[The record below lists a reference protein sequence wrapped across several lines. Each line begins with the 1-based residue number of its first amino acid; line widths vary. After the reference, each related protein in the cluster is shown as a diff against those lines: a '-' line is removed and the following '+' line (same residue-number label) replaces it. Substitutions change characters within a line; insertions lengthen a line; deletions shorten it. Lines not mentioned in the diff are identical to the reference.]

1 MAPQVDHVIT
11 GVSSIAGAG
20 PGCLVFAEEEASFAA
35 ALASGAGAVLVGPQ
49 MTAVGASKPVLRI
62 PQPRLAFARA
72 ALLLRD
78 PQPAPSIHPTAVIAP
93 GVQIGD
99 RVSVGAHAS
108 VEEGASIGAGTIIG
122 SGAVIG
128 AGVRIGSNCHIY
140 PRVVIYP
147 GATLGDRV
155 VVHAGAVLGADGFG
169 YVRDRTNGEYT
180 QFPQQGTLVIEDDV
194 EIGANTTID
203 RGALEETRIGRGTKL
218 DNLIHI
224 GHNCNIGR
232 NVVIAAQTG
241 ISGSSA
247 VGDGAILG
255 GQVGMGD
262 HAMVGPGVILGGQ
275 AGILPKKKLLGPG
288 IVFWGTPAKPVR
300 QYLKELAMLAR
311 LKRPAGKRIER
322 VMAIVVVGGH
332 SRSVGKT
339 SVVASL
345 IARLPE
351 RHWTACKITQFGHGF
366 CTANG
371 EPCDC
376 QTDEHTIAITAE
388 RDPNTG
394 TDSARFLAAGASRSL
409 WVRTR
414 IGRLADAMPR
424 IRQEIDAAE
433 NIIFESNS
441 LLQFLR
447 PDLYLTVLDHA
458 TADFKDSARLFL
470 DRADAVLL
478 RASGQHLTPQWK
490 QVSLRLMAGKP
501 RFLVTPPRPDRGR
514 SGCFRGAK
522 AAGTKSGSR
531 SK

>member
-1 MAPQVDHVIT
+1 MPIPLSELAEQLGAELDGAQVDHVIT
-11 GVSSIAGAG
+11 GVSSIASAG
-20 PGCLVFAEEEASFAA
+20 PGCLVFTEEEASFAA
-35 ALASGAGAVLVGPQ
+35 AMASGASAVLVGQQ
-49 MTAVGASKPVLRI
+49 MTATGANKPLLRAA
-62 PQPRLAFARA
+62 QPRLAFARA
-72 ALLLRD
+72 AVLLRGPRPD
-78 PQPAPSIHPTAVIAP
+78 PSIHPTAVI
-93 GVQIGD
+93 GSTVQIADG
-99 RVSVGAHAS
+99 VSIGAHVS

-128 AGVRIGSNCHIY
+128 KGVRVGNDCHIY

-147 GATLGDRV
+147 GAMLGDRV

-203 RGALEETRIGRGTKL
+203 RGALEETRIARGTKL

-311 LKRPAGKRIER
+311 LKRPSG
-322 VMAIVVVGGH
+322 
-332 SRSVGKT
+332 
-339 SVVASL
+339 
-345 IARLPE
+345 
-351 RHWTACKITQFGHGF
+351 
-366 CTANG
+366 
-371 EPCDC
+371 
-376 QTDEHTIAITAE
+376 DE
-388 RDPNTG
+388 
-394 TDSARFLAAGASRSL
+394 
-409 WVRTR
+409 
-414 IGRLADAMPR
+414 
-424 IRQEIDAAE
+424 
-433 NIIFESNS
+433 
-441 LLQFLR
+441 
-447 PDLYLTVLDHA
+447 
-458 TADFKDSARLFL
+458 
-470 DRADAVLL
+470 
-478 RASGQHLTPQWK
+478 
-490 QVSLRLMAGKP
+490 
-501 RFLVTPPRPDRGR
+501 
-514 SGCFRGAK
+514 
-522 AAGTKSGSR
+522 
-531 SK
+531 

>member
-1 MAPQVDHVIT
+1 MPIPLTELAEQLGAELDGAQVDHVIT

-35 ALASGAGAVLVGPQ
+35 ALASGAGAVLVGQ
-49 MTAVGASKPVLRI
+49 HMTTVGASKPVLRTR
-62 PQPRLAFARA
+62 QPRLAFARA

-78 PQPAPSIHPTAVIAP
+78 PQPDPSIHPTAVIDP
-93 GVQIGD
+93 TVQIGD

-108 VEEGASIGAGTIIG
+108 VEEGASIGEGTIIG

-128 AGVRIGSNCHIY
+128 TGVRIGSKCHIY

-169 YVRDRTNGEYT
+169 YVRDRSNGEYT

-203 RGALEETRIGRGTKL
+203 RGALEETRIARGAKL

-288 IVFWGTPAKPVR
+288 VVFWGTPAKPVR

-311 LKRPAGKRIER
+311 LKRPAGNE
-322 VMAIVVVGGH
+322 
-332 SRSVGKT
+332 
-339 SVVASL
+339 
-345 IARLPE
+345 
-351 RHWTACKITQFGHGF
+351 
-366 CTANG
+366 
-371 EPCDC
+371 
-376 QTDEHTIAITAE
+376 
-388 RDPNTG
+388 
-394 TDSARFLAAGASRSL
+394 
-409 WVRTR
+409 
-414 IGRLADAMPR
+414 
-424 IRQEIDAAE
+424 
-433 NIIFESNS
+433 
-441 LLQFLR
+441 
-447 PDLYLTVLDHA
+447 
-458 TADFKDSARLFL
+458 
-470 DRADAVLL
+470 
-478 RASGQHLTPQWK
+478 
-490 QVSLRLMAGKP
+490 
-501 RFLVTPPRPDRGR
+501 
-514 SGCFRGAK
+514 
-522 AAGTKSGSR
+522 
-531 SK
+531 